1 MTRTLSLCGAALAAW
16 TLSAAVTTA
25 PAAQSVGNSPIV
37 VAEYMRAVPSG
48 PSPVRH
54 CKRVCVKSEGGTA
67 THEGHC
73 VQWQTVCS

>member
-1 MTRTLSLCGAALAAW
+1 MTKTLWFCGAALA
-16 TLSAAVTTA
+16 TSLLAAAAA
-25 PAAQSVGNSPIV
+25 PAAPSNAASTPIV
-37 VAEYMRAVPSG
+37 VAQYMRAVPSG

-54 CKRVCVKSEGGTA
+54 CRRVCVKSEGGTA